1 MTPEQHPLADE
12 AARYVLGQL
21 SPPARHEFEVQLA
34 QSAELRALVH
44 ELEAGIEAMARTVPQ
59 RPPPPQAWSPIEQA
73 IAREANQK
81 ILRLPS
87 WSGWWRN
94 GWAAAAACL
103 LAFLGYA
110 WWSTRPSHSPD
121 SVASTDPD
129 DVART
134 LTQFVPA
141 VEASR
146 DAVNVVV
153 PKDFEALA
161 MEVEANLRLD
171 SETNAAELLRLR
183 GQVAAMRSQL
193 AELSAV
199 VSQQSAIMGEPGRFK
214 FFSLQSDEPPGT
226 GNAPPPPLSAGLQR
240 AIFYAM
246 AQDLGWLPPTSSA
259 PETKSPGMLAA
270 KRTAWGIDFVEL
282 SQTASTAVAS
292 GSDTQTAS
300 AGTVS
305 FTAANVSVSSS
316 GDVPG
321 YLKRDAGKELVL
333 AFDPT
338 IVSGGSKLEFWS
350 DSPVSGHRLMG
361 SAVTGENPMVVTIP
375 TGQIDGEL
383 TILSRP
389 DGATTPKVVGQFFI
403 LRYPTPEPPLPPVP
417 TP

>member
-1 MTPEQHPLADE
+1 VTPEQHPLADE
-12 AARYVLGQL
+12 AARYILGQL
-21 SPPARHEFEVQLA
+21 SPRARHEFEVQLA
-34 QSAELRALVH
+34 QSAELRALVQ

-73 IAREANQK
+73 IAREANRK

-103 LAFLGYA
+103 LAFLSYA

-121 SVASTDPD
+121 TVASTDPG
-129 DVART
+129 DVAPT
-134 LTQFVPA
+134 LTQSVPA
-141 VEASR
+141 VEGSR

-153 PKDFEALA
+153 PKAFEALA

-171 SETNAAELLRLR
+171 AETNSSELLRLR

-193 AELSAV
+193 AELSAT

-214 FFSLQSDEPPGT
+214 FFSLQGDDLPGAE
-226 GNAPPPPLSAGLQR
+226 NAPPTLSAGLQR

-246 AQDLGWLPPTSSA
+246 AQDLGWLPPAPSA
-259 PETKSPGMLAA
+259 SVTGSRDVVAT

-282 SQTASTAVAS
+282 SQTLSAAA
-292 GSDTQTAS
+292 GSDPQASS

-305 FTAANVSVSSS
+305 FTAANVSVSTS
-316 GDVPG
+316 GDIPG
-321 YLKRDAGKELVL
+321 YLKRDAGRELVL

-338 IVSGGSKLEFWS
+338 IVPGGSKLEFWS

-361 SAVTGENPMVVTIP
+361 SALTGENPMVVTIP
-375 TGQIDGEL
+375 TGQINGEL
-383 TILSRP
+383 TILSRA
-389 DGATTPKVVGQFFI
+389 DGTTAPKVVGQFFI
-403 LRYPTPEPPLPPVP
+403 LRYPTPVAPLPPP
-417 TP
+417 AP